1 MVGTAGQR
9 PVSAFTRP
17 EATAAW
23 SAAKS
28 RSFWSAYVSA
38 NEAIARSK
46 CIRLAEVRADRD
58 PIARA
63 CVGARERPAADLPVR
78 GQAGRSQRLD
88 HQ

>member
-1 MVGTAGQR
+1 MATGQRDVCFTPKSGHEQSPVECPLSARSKRRAGGPAAMVGTTRQR

-46 CIRLAEVRADRD
+46 
-58 PIARA
+58 
-63 CVGARERPAADLPVR
+63 
-78 GQAGRSQRLD
+78 
-88 HQ
+88 